1 MGKKKTINLIII
13 LSVFAV
19 LIMAGSAA
27 YAGYVYRIASDWDKL
42 IYPNIKVMDVNIG
55 GKTEEEARALL
66 KEKFQD
72 KVSEKIIK
80 ITYEDKTYAIEY
92 SKLNARYNIDK
103 VINEAF
109 SYGKGLSIFKK
120 KKLVMNGSGFN
131 LQLEFDYD
139 DEYISEVI
147 GLMEKDINK
156 DPVDGKLEMVS
167 SGKFNII
174 PDKKGY
180 KLQAE
185 QLKNSIVNNINDKL
199 DVDVTINAPVETIS
213 ARKTEEELA
222 KVNSLIASYSTSFTT
237 SAPGRVNNIELSTKA
252 INGILLM
259 PGDTFSFNEVV
270 GERTKARGYQ
280 EAGVIIN
287 NKIES
292 GIGGGICQV
301 SSTLYNAIIKSNIN
315 STERFPHTLPSA
327 YVDLGRDATVDWG
340 NIDYKFTNTLDYP
353 IYIEGYTK
361 NKVLYFNVYS
371 NKSLTNRRY
380 DIVNDVYKTEK
391 STTKTIKDSS
401 MPEGSK
407 KIVQKAQTGYK
418 VKVYLN
424 TYDENNK
431 LIKQELISDDYYR
444 PIQGIVK
451 VGTKKIN

>member
-1 MGKKKTINLIII
+1 
-13 LSVFAV
+13 
-19 LIMAGSAA
+19 
-27 YAGYVYRIASDWDKL
+27 
-42 IYPNIKVMDVNIG
+42 
-55 GKTEEEARALL
+55 
-66 KEKFQD
+66 
-72 KVSEKIIK
+72 
-80 ITYEDKTYAIEY
+80 
-92 SKLNARYNIDK
+92 
-103 VINEAF
+103 
-109 SYGKGLSIFKK
+109 
-120 KKLVMNGSGFN
+120 
-131 LQLEFDYD
+131 
-139 DEYISEVI
+139 
-147 GLMEKDINK
+147 
-156 DPVDGKLEMVS
+156 
-167 SGKFNII
+167 
-174 PDKKGY
+174 
-180 KLQAE
+180 
-185 QLKNSIVNNINDKL
+185 
-199 DVDVTINAPVETIS
+199 
-213 ARKTEEELA
+213 
-222 KVNSLIASYSTSFTT
+222 
-237 SAPGRVNNIELSTKA
+237 
-252 INGILLM
+252 M